1 MFKARF
7 ETSVKDVGEIGI
19 GIAEMINYVYTG
31 TAKDLK
37 LKASGL
43 LEAVDRFNLPGLK
56 AIAEYSLIFNM
67 ELPRR

>member
-1 MFKARF
+1 M
-7 ETSVKDVGEIGI
+7 IGI
-19 GIAEMINYVYTG
+19 DEMINYMYTG

-56 AIAEYSLIFNM
+56 AIAEYSLISNM

>member
-7 ETSVKDVGEIGI
+7 ETSVKDVGEIVI
-19 GIAEMINYVYTG
+19 GIDGMISCVCTG
-31 TAKDLK
+31 TGRDHK

-43 LEAVDRFNLPGLK
+43 LEAADRFNLPGLK